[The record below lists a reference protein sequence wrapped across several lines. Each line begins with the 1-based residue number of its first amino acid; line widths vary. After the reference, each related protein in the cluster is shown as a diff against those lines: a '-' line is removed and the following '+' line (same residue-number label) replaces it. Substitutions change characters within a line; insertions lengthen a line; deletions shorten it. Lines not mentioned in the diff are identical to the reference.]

1 MKRVIALTVVM
12 CLLLC
17 GCGIVPIGG
26 AEKKPSEQK
35 ETTADSLID
44 EYRNI
49 PNGGILDVDH
59 ESLSTLGDLMY
70 TTKYRVCGVLTEI
83 EDKSW
88 MCSAWLVVGEEKIWV
103 SLEKGQSLIDGEYV
117 EVVGRILDARP
128 DGVSLTDCTITV
140 RGSSVRERLESSK

>member
-1 MKRVIALTVVM
+1 MKRVIVLTLAM

-17 GCGIVPIGG
+17 GCSFERADAKTDDATDIG
-26 AEKKPSEQK
+26 
-35 ETTADSLID
+35 DLIAA
-44 EYRNI
+44 YREI

-59 ESLSTLGDLMY
+59 SSLLSLGDLMY

-88 MCSAWLVVGEEKIWV
+88 ASTAWLVVGEEKIWV

-117 EVVGRILDARP
+117 EIVGRILLADT
-128 DGVSLTDCTITV
+128 DCVSLTDCTITD
-140 RGSSVRERLESSK
+140 RGSSVRDRLESEE